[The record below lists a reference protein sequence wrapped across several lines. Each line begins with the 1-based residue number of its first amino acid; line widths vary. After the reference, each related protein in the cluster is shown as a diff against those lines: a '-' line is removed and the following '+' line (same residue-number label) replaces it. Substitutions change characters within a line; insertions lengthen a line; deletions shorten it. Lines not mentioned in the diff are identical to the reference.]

1 VSYFDEDDY
10 RGMDPFFKKFV
21 ERMFKEMNEL
31 EEAIRSGKFQ
41 GGWDIKPI
49 DRPGVKGYVAQKRF
63 QAGEPI
69 QRGQQPLTIPK
80 HLTEETREPLTDV
93 FEDKEFVKLYVELP
107 GVEKNHVQL
116 NITER
121 RAEIK
126 AKNFYRL
133 IDLPASD
140 IEFEKAS
147 ANYKNGVLEVL
158 IPKTKKT
165 IEEEKKH
172 TIKIE

>member
-1 VSYFDEDDY
+1 MSYFDEDF
-10 RGMDPFFKKFV
+10 RGMDPFFKKFM

-41 GGWDIKPI
+41 GDWDIKPI
-49 DRPGVKGYVAQKRF
+49 NRPGVKGYVAQRRF
-63 QAGEPI
+63 QTGEPI
-69 QRGQQPLTIPK
+69 QRGQPLTIPK
-80 HLTEETREPLTDV
+80 HLTEEAREPLTDV

-107 GVEKNHVQL
+107 GVEKNDIQL

>member
-1 VSYFDEDDY
+1 MSYFDEDFS
-10 RGMDPFFKKFV
+10 GIDPFFKKFM

-31 EEAIRSGKFQ
+31 EEAIRSGKLQ

-49 DRPGVKGYVAQKRF
+49 DRPGVKGYVAQRRF
-63 QAGEPI
+63 QTGEPI
-69 QRGQQPLTIPK
+69 QRGQPLTIPK
-80 HLTEETREPLTDV
+80 HLTEENREPLADV

-107 GVEKNHVQL
+107 GVEKNDIQL

-165 IEEEKKH
+165 VEEEKKH

>member
-1 VSYFDEDDY
+1 
-10 RGMDPFFKKFV
+10 MDPLFKKFV

-31 EEAIRSGKFQ
+31 EEAVRGGKFQ
-41 GGWDIKPI
+41 GDWDIKPI
-49 DRPGVKGYVAQKRF
+49 DRPGVKGYVAKRRF
-63 QAGEPI
+63 QIGEPI
-69 QRGQQPLTIPK
+69 RRGQQPLTVPK

-107 GVEKNHVQL
+107 GVEKNDVQL

-140 IEFEKAS
+140 IEFDKAT